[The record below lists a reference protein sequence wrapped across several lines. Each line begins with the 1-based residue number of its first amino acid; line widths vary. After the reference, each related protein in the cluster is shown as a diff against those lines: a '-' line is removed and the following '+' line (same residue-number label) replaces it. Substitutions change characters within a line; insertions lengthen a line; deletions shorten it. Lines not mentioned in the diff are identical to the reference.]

1 MIGQSKEPLWK
12 RAAMRAGLVAVSL
25 FASVEVLRLFG
36 RAAHIDR
43 GEALVIAAGGA
54 VVYAALWF
62 VTAAWTARMLKK
74 IEDAAKESK
83 K

>member
-12 RAAMRAGLVAVSL
+12 RALMRAALVAAAL
-25 FASVEVLRLFG
+25 IASIEALRLFG
-36 RAAHIDR
+36 RSANIDR
-43 GEALVIAAGGA
+43 AEGLVIAAGGA
-54 VVYAALWF
+54 AVYAALWY

-74 IEDAAKESK
+74 IEDAAKDQK

>member
-12 RAAMRAGLVAVSL
+12 RALMRAALVAVAL
-25 FASVEVLRLFG
+25 FASIEVLRLFG
-36 RAAHIDR
+36 RSAHIDR
-43 GEALVIAAGGA
+43 AEAFVIAGGGA
-54 VVYAALWF
+54 AVYSALWF

-74 IEDAAKESK
+74 IEDAAKDPK

>member
-12 RAAMRAGLVAVSL
+12 RALMRAALVAVAL
-25 FASVEVLRLFG
+25 FGSIELLRLFG
-36 RAAHIDR
+36 KAGDIDR
-43 GEALVIAAGGA
+43 VEALVIAAGGA
-54 VVYAALWF
+54 AVYAALWF

-74 IEDAAKESK
+74 IEDAAKEQK

>member
-12 RAAMRAGLVAVSL
+12 RAIMRAALVATAL

-36 RAAHIDR
+36 RSAHIDR
-43 GEALVIAAGGA
+43 IEALVIAAGGA
-54 VVYAALWF
+54 GVYATLWF
-62 VTAAWTARMLKK
+62 VTAIWTARMLKR
-74 IEDAAKESK
+74 IEDAAKDQK

>member
-12 RAAMRAGLVAVSL
+12 RAVMRAALVAVTL
-25 FASVEVLRLFG
+25 VASIEALRLFG
-36 RAAHIDR
+36 KAGDIDR
-43 GEALVIAAGGA
+43 VEALVIAAGGA
-54 VVYAALWF
+54 AVYAALWF

-74 IEDAAKESK
+74 IEDAAKDQK